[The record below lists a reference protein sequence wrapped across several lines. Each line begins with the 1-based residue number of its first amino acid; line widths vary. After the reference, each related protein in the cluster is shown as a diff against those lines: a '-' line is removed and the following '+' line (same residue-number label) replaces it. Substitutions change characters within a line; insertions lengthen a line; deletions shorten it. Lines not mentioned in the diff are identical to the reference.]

1 VDTVARLGG
10 DEFAVILEE
19 FRAKREVIAVAE
31 RIQETLRR
39 PCLVCGSE
47 VFPGASIGIV
57 LRTKEYTSSEDILR
71 DADIAMY
78 RAKEMGR
85 PYMIFDRRMHKE
97 ILEALSLEAEL
108 REAMVRD
115 QMVLHYQPI
124 VNVDTRGLEGF
135 EALVRWNHP
144 SRGIVPPGKFIP
156 LAEETG
162 IILPLGRWVIAEACR
177 QLGRWQRTIPGAE
190 RLSVSVNVSCRQFA
204 RDGLVEHVAQVLQ
217 ETGLDP
223 SCLKI
228 EITESVLMRDTAR
241 SISEL
246 NRLKALG
253 VRIAVEDFGTGYSSL
268 SYLRQLPIDHLKIDR
283 SFISGSD
290 NVEDNVKI
298 VTSIISLARNLGLTV
313 IAEGVE
319 REDQFAR
326 LQSVRCDKAQGYMFS
341 RPVDGVAAGRYIRES
356 LRRSAGAWPL
366 DSSPS

>member
-1 VDTVARLGG
+1 
-10 DEFAVILEE
+10 
-19 FRAKREVIAVAE
+19 
-31 RIQETLRR
+31 
-39 PCLVCGSE
+39 
-47 VFPGASIGIV
+47 
-57 LRTKEYTSSEDILR
+57 
-71 DADIAMY
+71 M
-78 RAKEMGR
+78 
-85 PYMIFDRRMHKE
+85 
-97 ILEALSLEAEL
+97 
-108 REAMVRD
+108 
-115 QMVLHYQPI
+115 
-124 VNVDTRGLEGF
+124 
-135 EALVRWNHP
+135 
-144 SRGIVPPGKFIP
+144 
-156 LAEETG
+156 
-162 IILPLGRWVIAEACR
+162 
-177 QLGRWQRTIPGAE
+177 
-190 RLSVSVNVSCRQFA
+190 
-204 RDGLVEHVAQVLQ
+204 AQVLQ

-253 VRIAVEDFGTGYSSL
+253 VRIAVDDFGTGYSSL

-356 LRRSAGAWPL
+356 LRRSPGPGPWTRRPPDL
-366 DSSPS
+366 SVVSSPPPGGKNHRCNFLHNVCILPSSTRQIVRIKEENTAYGKGAGMTPDISALTGFTLSTSVTGAVQVDGSPDDKASGGISAASGDTVTISEEGKRLASSSETFAVAQGASEADDDDDSTAAKVKQRIKDVQTKIKELQEQIRAVEEENLSEKQKQQKIQQLQDQLAQYQAQLADLQRALYGSSGNPGGTRAEGMSSSLT